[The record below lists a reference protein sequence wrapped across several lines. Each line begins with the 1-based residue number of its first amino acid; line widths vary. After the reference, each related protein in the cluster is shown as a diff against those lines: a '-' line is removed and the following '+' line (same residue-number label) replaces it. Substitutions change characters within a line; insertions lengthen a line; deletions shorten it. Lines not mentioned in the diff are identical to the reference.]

1 MRRKMPKKHNDGYK
15 RKYYTLD
22 DGRIVTLQE
31 LAELT
36 NLSSKT
42 LWLRLKKTRDY
53 KKLSKPSQKTGN
65 TLPRVPVKT
74 AFQETYGDMPPKLF
88 KLLFGKW

>member
-22 DGRIVTLQE
+22 DGRIVTIQE

-36 NLSSKT
+36 GLSSKT
-42 LWLRLKKTRDY
+42 LWIRLKKTRDY
-53 KKLSKPSQKTGN
+53 KKLSKPSMRTGN
-65 TLPRVPVKT
+65 TKPRVPVKT

>member
-1 MRRKMPKKHNDGYK
+1 MRRKMSKTHDWNNK

-22 DGRIVTLQE
+22 DGRIVTLKE

-36 NLSSKT
+36 GLSPKT
-42 LWLRLKKTRDY
+42 LWIRLKKTRDY
-53 KKLSKPSQKTGN
+53 KKLSKPSMRTGN
-65 TLPRVPVKT
+65 TKPRVPVKT
-74 AFQETYGDMPPKLF
+74 AFEETYGDMPPKLF

>member
-1 MRRKMPKKHNDGYK
+1 MSKTHNDGYK

-22 DGRIVTLQE
+22 DGRIVTIK
-31 LAELT
+31 ELT
-36 NLSSKT
+36 ELTGLSSKT

-53 KKLSKPSQKTGN
+53 KKLSKPSMRTGN
-65 TLPRVPVKT
+65 TKPRVPVKT

>member
-1 MRRKMPKKHNDGYK
+1 MSKTHDWNNK

-22 DGRIVTLQE
+22 DGRIVTIKQLE
-31 LAELT
+31 DLT
-36 NLSSKT
+36 GIGQKT

-53 KKLSKPSQKTGN
+53 NKLSRASKKSGN
-65 TLPRVPVKT
+65 HTPRNPEKT
-74 AFQETYGDMPPKLF
+74 AFQDTYKDLSPKLF

>member
-1 MRRKMPKKHNDGYK
+1 MSKTHNDGYK

-22 DGRIVTLQE
+22 DGRIVTIK
-31 LAELT
+31 ELT
-36 NLSSKT
+36 ELTGLSSKT
-42 LWLRLKKTRDY
+42 LWIRLKKTRDY
-53 KKLSKPSQKTGN
+53 KKLSKPSMRTGN
-65 TLPRVPVKT
+65 TKPRVPVKT

>member
-1 MRRKMPKKHNDGYK
+1 MRRKMPKKHNDSYK

-53 KKLSKPSQKTGN
+53 KKLSKPSMRTGN
-65 TLPRVPVKT
+65 TKPRVPVKT
-74 AFQETYGDMPPKLF
+74 AFQETYGNMPPKLF